1 MAERYVAFLDLLG
14 FKGQVAGKTQ
24 EESEEMIVE
33 FANTVHEVW
42 ERYNKG
48 RKQELIKAMLASDSV
63 IVYTLEQAPEELD
76 LLLQFSLALMREV
89 FERNSNLLRGA
100 VSKGGFMEVRNPG
113 TRNFKETLMVG
124 QAYVSA
130 YTLEGQY
137 KTSTL
142 QMHENVRDDIVNG
155 FGQKKYPVD
164 LVDAAEGV
172 YSLRWGDM
180 EYISDLK
187 TLAKFVRMA
196 SESDWRPHYYNTLY
210 SFMRRSQSAVRR
222 AELFRNVMLLLA
234 QGDPDAHWRR
244 QDLFIQNAFNDK
256 VDANFQRMFLEYLRN
271 CTANSRPW

>member
-14 FKGQVAGKTQ
+14 FKGQVASKTQ

-33 FANTVHEVW
+33 FADTVHAVW

-76 LLLQFSLALMREV
+76 LLLQFSLTLMREI
-89 FERNSNLLRGA
+89 FEEDSNLLRGA
-100 VSKGGFMEVRNPG
+100 IAKGGFMEVRNPG

-124 QAYVSA
+124 QAYISA

-142 QMHENVRDDIVNG
+142 QMHRDVANDIATW

-164 LVDAAEGV
+164 LVDPEAGV
-172 YSLRWGDM
+172 YSLRWGDTD
-180 EYISDLK
+180 YIADPGR
-187 TLAKFVRMA
+187 LAQFIRMA
-196 SESDWRPHYYNTLY
+196 TASAWRPHYYNTLY
-210 SFMRRSQSAVRR
+210 SFLRRERDASKRFQLFVTMMLML
-222 AELFRNVMLLLA
+222 AE
-234 QGDPDAHWRR
+234 GDPDANWDR
-244 QDLFIQNAFNDK
+244 QDLFIRNAFNEK
-256 VDANFQRMFLEYLRN
+256 VDMNFQRMFLEYLRN
-271 CTANSRPW
+271 CATDRRPR